1 MPSIHVKIL
10 LHPFDTT
17 LHIRHA
23 EKYGLC
29 KKKKIYPC
37 PEVWKEKSEKKK
49 DSPYLKREIKG
60 RVVQKEVRVSSTK
73 VHTHAHLDLIV

>member
-1 MPSIHVKIL
+1 MSSIHVKIL

-37 PEVWKEKSEKKK
+37 PEVWKEKSEKKRK
-49 DSPYLKREIKG
+49 IAHISREK
-60 RVVQKEVRVSSTK
+60 
-73 VHTHAHLDLIV
+73 